1 MKSRV
6 LFLLAVLLIVMAL
19 ASCSVASS
27 NKEPNDNDINSGK
40 PEAIDSQASKGI
52 EYTLLD
58 DGTYEVSGI
67 GYCIDTHIVISRT
80 YQGKPVTSIGER
92 AFDYCTSL
100 TSITI
105 PDSVTSIGDYAF
117 DGCKSLE
124 SITVEEGNTV
134 YHSSGN
140 CLIETTSKTLV
151 LGCKTSAIP
160 TDGSVTSIGVGA
172 FSNCASL
179 TSITIPDSVTSIGEG
194 AFYGCNSLES
204 ITVEEGNTVYHSSG
218 NCLIETTSKTLV
230 LGCKTSVIP
239 TDGSVTSIGEGAFNF
254 CTSLESITIPDGV
267 TSIGDSAFDGCSSL
281 KSITIP
287 ESVTSIGY
295 KAFSFCTSLTSI
307 TIPESV
313 TSIRYDAFY
322 RCSSLT
328 SITIPDGVT
337 RIGFHAFEGCTSL
350 TSITI
355 PDSVT
360 EIGEKAF
367 RDCTSLTRIT
377 LGNGITSIGEKIFK
391 DCSSLTSITYNGTK
405 DEWKAIEKGPSWD
418 NNTGDYTIH
427 CTDGDISK

>member
-117 DGCKSLE
+117 DGCK
-124 SITVEEGNTV
+124 
-134 YHSSGN
+134 
-140 CLIETTSKTLV
+140 
-151 LGCKTSAIP
+151 
-160 TDGSVTSIGVGA
+160 
-172 FSNCASL
+172 
-179 TSITIPDSVTSIGEG
+179 
-194 AFYGCNSLES
+194 SLES

>member
-160 TDGSVTSIGVGA
+160 TDGSVTSIGSSTFSICTSLESITIPDSVTSIGIYA
-172 FSNCASL
+172 FYNCTSLESITIPDSVTSIGKYAFLGCSSL
-179 TSITIPDSVTSIGEG
+179 TSITIPDSVTSIGDE
-194 AFYGCNSLES
+194 
-204 ITVEEGNTVYHSSG
+204 
-218 NCLIETTSKTLV
+218 
-230 LGCKTSVIP
+230 
-239 TDGSVTSIGEGAFNF
+239 
-254 CTSLESITIPDGV
+254 
-267 TSIGDSAFDGCSSL
+267 
-281 KSITIP
+281 
-287 ESVTSIGY
+287 
-295 KAFSFCTSLTSI
+295 AFSF
-307 TIPESV
+307 
-313 TSIRYDAFY
+313 
-322 RCSSLT
+322 CSSLT

-337 RIGFHAFEGCTSL
+337 SIGSWAFEGCTSL

-360 EIGEKAF
+360 SI
-367 RDCTSLTRIT
+367 
-377 LGNGITSIGEKIFK
+377 GNGAFDG
-391 DCSSLTSITYNGTK
+391 CSSLTSITFNGTK
-405 DEWKAIEKGPSWD
+405 EEWGAIEKYKDWD
-418 NNTGDYTIH
+418 YNTGDYTIH
-427 CTDGDISK
+427 CTDGDIEK